1 MTRMRPKLLGFVAVL
16 TLAGCGGEPRPSDAE
31 LGSQIWQ
38 HAETEAEVRQYGDC
52 LKRQASETK
61 PTSDL
66 ALERIEAVLAGCAS
80 EEKGLVTE
88 VERVWSSESREELD
102 GRVRGIR
109 LEALRIIKETPYVPG
124 SAVVPS

>member
-1 MTRMRPKLLGFVAVL
+1 MTPMRSKLAGFVAVL
-16 TLAGCGGEPRPSDAE
+16 MLAGCNDEPRPSDAE

-38 HAETEAEVRQYGDC
+38 HAETAAEVRLYGDC
-52 LKRQASETK
+52 LKRQAGETR

-88 VERVWSSESREELD
+88 VERVWSGESREELD